1 MRILSIQLHKNLPS
15 LFLQSRLRSRFCV
28 CLGLIICLS
37 GCSSVDED
45 DSSRTAGFTERQFYE
60 VIERDVRSHNWEQAI
75 QNLQALEAQ
84 FPFGVYAEQA
94 QLELIHAYYRSR
106 DYQAAIAAADRF
118 IDLQPQHPQID
129 YALYIKG
136 LASYSESRSVLGGSL
151 PVDGTKRDPGAA
163 RESFDAFNQLLKR
176 YPNSQYAADAR
187 KRMIHLRN
195 HLARYEIHV
204 ANYYFRRGAYLAAVN
219 RGRFVVENYPKTP
232 AVADALAVLAQGY
245 YLLGQQDLADSTVA
259 VLASNYPQHP
269 AFNNDGQ
276 FDFSQDVSGEQRSW
290 LNKLSFGLVDNPR
303 PPGYDSRDQYNSIYK
318 AENRKE
324 RNEKQ
329 EKRSWLSRL
338 TFGLFD

>member
-1 MRILSIQLHKNLPS
+1 MRILPLLS
-15 LFLQSRLRSRFCV
+15 
-28 CLGLIICLS
+28 LGLIVCLA
-37 GCSSVDED
+37 GCSSNDEKKD
-45 DSSRTAGFTERQFYE
+45 ETAGFTERQFYE
-60 VIERDVRSHNWEQAI
+60 VIERNVRSHNWEQAI

-129 YALYIKG
+129 YAFYIKG
-136 LASYSESRSVLGGSL
+136 LASYSESRSVLGGYL

-163 RESFDAFNQLLKR
+163 RESFAAFNQLLNR

-204 ANYYFRRGAYLAAVN
+204 ANYNFRRGAYLAAVN
-219 RGRFVVENYPKTP
+219 RGRYVVENYPKTP
-232 AVADALAVLAQGY
+232 AMADALAVMAQGY
-245 YLLGQQDLADSTVA
+245 YLLGQQDLANSSVQ

-269 AFNNDGQ
+269 AFDKNGQ
-276 FDFSQDVSGEQRSW
+276 FDFSRDVSGEKRSW
-290 LNKLSFGLVDNPR
+290 LNRLTFGLADNPE
-303 PPGYDSRDQYNSIYK
+303 PPGYDSRELYNPVFK
-318 AENRKE
+318 PENRNKRKSGE
-324 RNEKQ
+324 EG
-329 EKRSWLSRL
+329 EKRSWLNRL
-338 TFGLFD
+338 TFGLFGK